1 MLWDSLHQ
9 AGQVDLQVSAAH
21 RSVVE
26 GKLTEALK
34 RGIQREVADPAK
46 RRDAR
51 NCLLLDWFNG
61 QGVHTGK
68 GSRTWPS

>member
-26 GKLTEALK
+26 EKLTEELK

-51 NCLLLDWFNG
+51 NCLLLDGFKKIH
-61 QGVHTGK
+61 VHTDR